1 MKRFIYDVLEVLRE
15 RAGLI
20 LHDRLRYYMERNCH
34 SLSILY

>member
-1 MKRFIYDVLEVLRE
+1 MRE

-20 LHDRLRYYMERNCH
+20 LHYRLRYYMERSCH